1 MTRELVSSDDFASA
15 IARRWQDSVVAII
28 DVGKLLLGAKA
39 ALPHGEFGAMI
50 ESEKVPFGMSTA
62 Q

>member
-1 MTRELVSSDDFASA
+1 MKAVTERQLVDAEDFASA

-39 ALPHGEFGAMI
+39 ALPHGELEAM
-50 ESEKVPFGMSTA
+50 VT
-62 Q
+62 